1 MAQVRGLT
9 NSGVVK
15 AWVEGREG
23 HSGND
28 NFETDGINLFSY
40 SMRIGSKNFEGQP
53 IVLSSQFG
61 RPTVTT
67 GQHMSDA
74 TWALGYNGGVRQVT
88 GLIDANAHTSWNKS
102 CNFPLPSDLGRVVEL
117 RATTKEWKTKKGAKN
132 AMSKMRDNAEMFVSQ
147 VTYSWGK
154 SSTWTIYRLYQIEL
168 RDIAAYGHY
177 GRELELPT
185 VETKPE

>member
-1 MAQVRGLT
+1 MAQTRGLT
-9 NSGVVK
+9 NSQVIK

-28 NFETDGINLFSY
+28 NLETDGHNLFSY

-53 IVLSSQFG
+53 IALISDSG

-74 TWALGYNGGVRQVT
+74 LWGLGYNGGVRGVV
-88 GLIDANAHTSWNKS
+88 GLHNANACTGWNKS
-102 CNFPLPSDLGRVVEL
+102 CDFPLPSDLGRVVEQ
-117 RATTKEWKTKKGAKN
+117 RVTTKEWKTQKGAQN
-132 AMSKMRDNAEMFVSQ
+132 ALNKMRDNGDCFVQQ
-147 VTYSWGK
+147 VSYLWGK
-154 SSTWTIYRLYQIEL
+154 GSTWTVYRLYQIEL

-185 VETKPE
+185 VETKAE